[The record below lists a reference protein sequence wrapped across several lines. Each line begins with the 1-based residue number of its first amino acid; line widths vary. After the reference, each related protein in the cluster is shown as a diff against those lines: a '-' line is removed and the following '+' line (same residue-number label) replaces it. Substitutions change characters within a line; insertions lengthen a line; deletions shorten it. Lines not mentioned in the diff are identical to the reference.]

1 MVPVGMR
8 DRLNEWAD
16 RSEIEGPPTPRWL
29 VWTTSTW
36 PRTCGLAVTLGG
48 WGFVRTATNPG
59 HSGMGDDLAGLLG
72 GTAIAFVLRLR
83 VRRRERIR
91 EAAAHTSV
99 TGD

>member
-1 MVPVGMR
+1 
-8 DRLNEWAD
+8 
-16 RSEIEGPPTPRWL
+16 
-29 VWTTSTW
+29 
-36 PRTCGLAVTLGG
+36 
-48 WGFVRTATNPG
+48 
-59 HSGMGDDLAGLLG
+59 MGDDLAGLLG